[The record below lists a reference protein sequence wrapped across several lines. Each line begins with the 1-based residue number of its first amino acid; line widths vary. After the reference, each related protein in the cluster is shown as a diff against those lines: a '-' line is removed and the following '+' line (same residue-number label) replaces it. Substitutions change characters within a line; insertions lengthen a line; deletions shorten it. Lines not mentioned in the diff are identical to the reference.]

1 MNVAPILVS
10 GQYLL
15 VSGGDD
21 TALYAAEFNLKQNK
35 NDVTNVNM
43 TREVSKPSAHTSS
56 VTGVKVLEDGCVIS
70 SSVDQRIIIWEIA
83 DTGQGCS
90 VFRQRTSEIMDVAD
104 VQDLEVWGERN
115 GCLVAAVCGVG
126 LQTFGLVGSG

>member
-1 MNVAPILVS
+1 MFQLEFGWVVAVHTTSEIFLATS
-10 GQYLL
+10 
-15 VSGGDD
+15 
-21 TALYAAEFNLKQNK
+21 THFNFFK
-35 NDVTNVNM
+35 
-43 TREVSKPSAHTSS
+43 
-56 VTGVKVLEDGCVIS
+56 
-70 SSVDQRIIIWEIA
+70 
-83 DTGQGCS
+83 GCS